1 MMQWNVQKSG
11 NRSSALH
18 SPTRPFEDPSIA
30 GAPSVAIAVNFEN
43 CKLAFST
50 TVMSVSFRSM
60 PWVLSF
66 NGTISSNSS
75 LIAQSSETVLT
86 NTANC
91 GLSWMSVDSSKS
103 MLKYRDFSRSPDSCD
118 SNDVLMSDILCS
130 TVCLESCRPETER
143 FK

>member
-1 MMQWNVQKSG
+1 
-11 NRSSALH
+11 
-18 SPTRPFEDPSIA
+18 
-30 GAPSVAIAVNFEN
+30 
-43 CKLAFST
+43 
-50 TVMSVSFRSM
+50 M

-103 MLKYRDFSRSPDSCD
+103 VLKYRDFSRSPDSCD

-130 TVCLESCRPETER
+130 TVCVESCRPETER
-143 FK
+143 FKCSGPRIAVTSVRHVFTNSPLLYGSTPPDMMLMSPSVS